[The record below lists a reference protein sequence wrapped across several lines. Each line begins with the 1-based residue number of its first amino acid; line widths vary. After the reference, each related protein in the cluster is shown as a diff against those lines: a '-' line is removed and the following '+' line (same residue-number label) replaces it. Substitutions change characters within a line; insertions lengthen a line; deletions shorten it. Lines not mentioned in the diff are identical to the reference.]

1 MLIAFRAG
9 YPNHAGFATIDT
21 KIGTSGRSTC
31 FLSKP
36 GSSQSFLVRFDRTNI
51 ETLKKKGED
60 ALMEIGLQERLTLHE
75 MNEVDKA
82 DTWLVCLNTARET
95 WNRCRVQ
102 EV

>member
-1 MLIAFRAG
+1 MRALRPLTQRSEPVVEVPVSFPNQAARKAFLYDLIDAAGMRTRA
-9 YPNHAGFATIDT
+9 
-21 KIGTSGRSTC
+21 
-31 FLSKP
+31 
-36 GSSQSFLVRFDRTNI
+36 TNI

-60 ALMEIGLQERLTLHE
+60 ALVEIGLQERLMLHA

-82 DTWLVCLNTARET
+82 DTWLVCLNTAREK

>member
-1 MLIAFRAG
+1 MRALRPLTQRSEPVVEVPVSFPNQAARKAFLYDLIEQ
-9 YPNHAGFATIDT
+9 
-21 KIGTSGRSTC
+21 TS
-31 FLSKP
+31 
-36 GSSQSFLVRFDRTNI
+36 